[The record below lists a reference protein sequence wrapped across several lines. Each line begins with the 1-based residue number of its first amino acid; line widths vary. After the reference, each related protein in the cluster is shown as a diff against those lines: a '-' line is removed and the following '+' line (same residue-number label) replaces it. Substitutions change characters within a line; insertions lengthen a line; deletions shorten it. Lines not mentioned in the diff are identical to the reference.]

1 LYAYVREAARTV
13 PVIRH
18 DAAQPVTAA
27 EGRSMS
33 DGTLYIWSP
42 DAPVLERAKAALR
55 RAGYQ
60 PRLTSSCAR
69 VALGSGEIDGCVLDV
84 GAAVSEG
91 EARRARALF
100 VKGDAE
106 PSLDDFVRIVSLH
119 QLHVAAQTGWLLEQF
134 EEGGV
139 TSHFH
144 PIVHV
149 GDTSRVFAHEALLRG
164 RGRDGEPL
172 EPLTILRRAR
182 EAGLF
187 QQLDLAACR
196 CAIREAARLDA
207 NVTVFINF
215 SPAMMSDAES
225 ALRTTVAAI
234 DAAGLEP
241 RRFVFEVIEADRHEN
256 HAHLKAV
263 LDAYRRDGFR
273 VALDDLGAGW
283 STLNLVHR
291 LRPDFIKL
299 DRELI
304 REVNQDRVKDLIAS
318 KLLEIGHGLGIRTIV
333 EGVETQQELQWAR
346 ARGADFVQGFLI
358 AKPGPSPRPAQVG

>member
-1 LYAYVREAARTV
+1 
-13 PVIRH
+13 
-18 DAAQPVTAA
+18 
-27 EGRSMS
+27 MS
-33 DGTLYIWSP
+33 EGTLYIWFP
-42 DAPVLERAKAALR
+42 DELLLERARDALR
-55 RAGYQ
+55 AAGHR
-60 PRLTSSCAR
+60 PTLTASCAR
-69 VALGSGEIDGCVLDV
+69 VPLGAGGFDGCVLDI
-84 GAAVSEG
+84 GAAVSEP

-100 VKGDAE
+100 VPGDE
-106 PSLDDFVRIVSLH
+106 DPSLDDFGRIVSLH
-119 QLHVAAQTGWLLEQF
+119 ELHVAAQTGWLLEQF
-134 EEGGV
+134 EQGGV

-164 RGRDGEPL
+164 RGRKGEPL
-172 EPLTILRRAR
+172 EPLTILQNAR

-187 QQLDLAACR
+187 QELDLAACR
-196 CAIREAARLDA
+196 CAIREAARLDSS
-207 NVTVFINF
+207 VTVFINF
-215 SPAMMSDAES
+215 SPAMMNDAES

-241 RRFVFEVIEADRHEN
+241 ERFVFEVIEADRITN
-256 HAHLKAV
+256 ASHLKEV
-263 LDAYRRDGFR
+263 LDAYRKDGFR

-304 REVNQDRVKDLIAS
+304 REVNVDRVKDLIAS

-333 EGVETQQELQWAR
+333 EGVETPQELEWAR
-346 ARGADFVQGFLI
+346 DRGADFVQGFLI
-358 AKPGPSPRPAQVG
+358 ARPGPSHRPAPLA